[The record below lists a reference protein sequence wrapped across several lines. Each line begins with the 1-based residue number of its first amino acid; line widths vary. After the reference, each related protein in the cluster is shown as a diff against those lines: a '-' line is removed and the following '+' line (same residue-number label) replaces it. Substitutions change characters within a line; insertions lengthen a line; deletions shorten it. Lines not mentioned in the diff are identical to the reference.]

1 MPLPY
6 TGSHGELNFEAD
18 FVDELRHA
26 GWQEVLKNKTVPELI
41 DNWRNIIFKR
51 NRDTLNDIPLS
62 DSEMDYLLDV
72 MRSQANTPV
81 KANHFINGPA
91 VGIKRDSDSPDRQ
104 HAGKEVF
111 LDLFSSD
118 RKSVV

>member
-81 KANHFINGPA
+81 KANHFINGPSS
-91 VGIKRDSDSPDRQ
+91 RD
-104 HAGKEVF
+104 
-111 LDLFSSD
+111 
-118 RKSVV
+118 

>member
-41 DNWRNIIFKR
+41 DN
-51 NRDTLNDIPLS
+51 LS
-62 DSEMDYLLDV
+62 LIHISEPT
-72 MRSQANTPV
+72 RP
-81 KANHFINGPA
+81 
-91 VGIKRDSDSPDRQ
+91 
-104 HAGKEVF
+104 
-111 LDLFSSD
+111 
-118 RKSVV
+118 

>member
-6 TGSHGELNFEAD
+6 TGSHGELNFESD
-18 FVDELRHA
+18 FVEELRHA

-62 DSEMDYLLDV
+62 ESEKRSFSLLMKHTV
-72 MRSQANTPV
+72 
-81 KANHFINGPA
+81 
-91 VGIKRDSDSPDRQ
+91 
-104 HAGKEVF
+104 
-111 LDLFSSD
+111 LSSV
-118 RKSVV
+118 RCMTG